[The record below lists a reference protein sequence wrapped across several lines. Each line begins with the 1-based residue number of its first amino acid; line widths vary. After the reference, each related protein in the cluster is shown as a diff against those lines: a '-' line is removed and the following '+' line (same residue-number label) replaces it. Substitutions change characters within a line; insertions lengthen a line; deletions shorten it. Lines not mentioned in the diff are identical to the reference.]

1 MRILLLVDCYYPNSK
16 SGATQMHD
24 MALEL
29 HRQKHEVIVLT
40 PSDRVSKPIE
50 VTSEFGFQVVRVKT
64 RNIKAGWR
72 ALRAIEESRLS
83 SVLWRH
89 AKVFLLQH
97 PADLI
102 VFYSPTIFWASLVRR
117 LKSHWHC
124 PAYLILRDIFPQW
137 AVDAGILR
145 KGLIYYFFRR
155 KEILQ
160 YEIADRIA
168 VQSPANLE
176 YFAREFRT
184 QGYRLEVLYNWMNL
198 QVENVPSTN
207 YRTSLGLQDKV
218 VFVYGGNLGVA
229 QDVDNIVRLADRLA
243 AHSHIHFLLVGEG
256 SEVPRL
262 RRLLAEKSLRNIQI
276 LSAVRPPEYLAMLS
290 EFDLGLLSLDR
301 RLKTHNVPGKLLG
314 YMYWCKPTL
323 ASINPGNDLFEILGK
338 NQAGLCLLNGDD
350 DGLCAAALRLANDPD
365 LRDRMGKNA
374 RGVLE
379 RSFSVEAAVAQIMN
393 AFRAQEASEE
403 EVAVGQPAVS
413 SAAARRLSLDC

>member
-1 MRILLLVDCYYPNSK
+1 MRILLLVDCYYPNSR

-40 PSDRVSKPIE
+40 PSNRVSKRIE

-72 ALRAIEESRLS
+72 AFRAIEESRLS

-97 PADLI
+97 PADLV

-160 YEIADRIA
+160 YEVADRIA

-262 RRLLAEKSLRNIQI
+262 RRLLTEKCLRNVK
-276 LSAVRPPEYLAMLS
+276 LLPAASPPEYLALLS
-290 EFDLGLLSLDR
+290 EFDVGLLSLDR

-323 ASINPGNDLFEILGK
+323 ASINPGNDLFEILEK

-350 DGLCAAALRLANDPD
+350 DALCAAALRLANNAD
-365 LRDRMGKNA
+365 LRCKMGKNA
-374 RGVLE
+374 RSLLE
-379 RSFSVEAAVAQIMN
+379 RLFSVETAVRQITSQ
-393 AFRAQEASEE
+393 F
-403 EVAVGQPAVS
+403 QPRESFAGETAGRQATVS
-413 SAAARRLSLDC
+413 LPKARKVSVDW

>member
-393 AFRAQEASEE
+393 AFRAQEASGEK
-403 EVAVGQPAVS
+403 VAVGQPAVS

>member
-40 PSDRVSKPIE
+40 PSDRVSKRIE

-72 ALRAIEESRLS
+72 AFRAIEESRLS

-393 AFRAQEASEE
+393 AFRAQEASGEK
-403 EVAVGQPAVS
+403 VAVGQPAVS